1 MLKYFKVADYIL
13 LVVLLVVGIA
23 SSMYISMSSE
33 AGSKVIVRTRGELY
47 GTYSLMEDNEIVVTQ
62 DQKENIITIADG
74 QVVMHSAS
82 CKNQVCVDHAPISMT
97 GESIICLPNQ
107 VVVTIEGK
115 EDEFDAVTK

>member
-1 MLKYFKVADYIL
+1 MRKYFRKADYIL
-13 LVVLLVVGIA
+13 LVILLVVGLA
-23 SSMYISMSSE
+23 ASMYISFSTE
-33 AGSKVIVRTRGELY
+33 AGDKVIIRAKGQLY
-47 GTYSLMEDNEIVVTQ
+47 GTYQLSEDNTITVAQ
-62 DQKENIITIADG
+62 GSKENIISIDHG

-82 CKNQVCVDHAPISMT
+82 CKNQVCVEHAPISMT